1 MNTLYRNIQNL
12 TSIILITGSLVTP
25 RCTAGNQIKV
35 NDTFPELQKFE
46 LEGKLPDSLKGKVV
60 LVDFCASWCAPC
72 RASFPV
78 MAELQKRYGDRGFVV
93 IAVSVDEKRA
103 AIDEFLK
110 KNAVPFAVLR
120 DAKQKLVEATSVA
133 SMPTSFLLDGEGR
146 VRFIHNGFKGE
157 ETRKQYE
164 TEIEGLLKSNRST
177 VAGL

>member
-1 MNTLYRNIQNL
+1 MNTSYRNFKTL
-12 TSIILITGSLVTP
+12 TSVMLVAGSLVNP
-25 RCTAGNQIKV
+25 RCVAGNQIKV

-46 LEGKLPDSLKGKVV
+46 LEGKVPDSLKGKVV

-72 RASFPV
+72 KASFPV
-78 MAELQKRYGDRGFVV
+78 MADLQKRYGDRGFVI
-93 IAVSVDEKRA
+93 IAVSVDEKRS
-103 AIDEFLK
+103 AIDDFLK
-110 KNAVPFAVLR
+110 KNAVPFTVLR
-120 DAKQKLVEATSVA
+120 DVKQKLVEAASVA

-164 TEIEGLLKSNRST
+164 TEIEGLLKSGRPS